1 MASAGCNIAV
11 DERIAPLPIEEY
23 LKSVLAGVSNAV
35 VVGDRRRFL
44 AVLLWL
50 KVQRTAAHQPRDVRS
65 LLIRV
70 AAPALTLR
78 CGPHAAAA
86 GTGCTRMLAA
96 RGYHCRSKLA
106 ITARTQIG

>member
-1 MASAGCNIAV
+1 MAGAGCNIAV

-50 KVQRTAAHQPRDVRS
+50 KVQRTAAHQPRGVRS

-70 AAPALTLR
+70 AAPTLTLR

-96 RGYHCRSKLA
+96 RGIAGR
-106 ITARTQIG
+106 G